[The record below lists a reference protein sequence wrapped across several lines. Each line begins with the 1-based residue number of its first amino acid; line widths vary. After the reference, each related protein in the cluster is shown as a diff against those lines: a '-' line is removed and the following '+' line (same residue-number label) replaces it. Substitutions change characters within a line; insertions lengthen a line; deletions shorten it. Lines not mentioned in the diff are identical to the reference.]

1 MVPCGKTSQPNNR
14 TKIGLLS
21 LWILN
26 TDFLTSSRPD
36 PFSSPF
42 SQGARTMS
50 CSEKILDSVYSDDLV
65 DFWWCWNLSWCL
77 FRLWLEDFWCKCW
90 RKRDQKIGESQPEMQ
105 TYLTLPPSIWVAWVA
120 FLGKGGLKMHSSLG
134 WSRISLW
141 WVLFYVHLV
150 GVAGEGH
157 RVAKLNRHA
166 YVGRYCWWRNL
177 SIVFTHTKAM
187 KPGSHQ

>member
-1 MVPCGKTSQPNNR
+1 MEMFPCGKTSQPPNR

-77 FRLWLEDFWCKCW
+77 FRLWLKECWCKCW
-90 RKRDQKIGESQPEMQ
+90 RKKRPKNR
-105 TYLTLPPSIWVAWVA
+105 
-120 FLGKGGLKMHSSLG
+120 
-134 WSRISLW
+134 RISARDADLLNPSAFNLGCVGG
-141 WVLFYVHLV
+141 VL
-150 GVAGEGH
+150 GERRLENAQFSRLEQNFTMVSFVLCSPG
-157 RVAKLNRHA
+157 
-166 YVGRYCWWRNL
+166 WRCRR
-177 SIVFTHTKAM
+177 
-187 KPGSHQ
+187 GS